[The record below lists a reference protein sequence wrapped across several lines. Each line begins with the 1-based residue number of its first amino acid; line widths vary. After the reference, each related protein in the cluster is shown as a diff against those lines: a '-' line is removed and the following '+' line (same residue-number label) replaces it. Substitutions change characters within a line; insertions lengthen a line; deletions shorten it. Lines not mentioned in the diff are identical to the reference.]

1 MPAVQCVWH
10 VGKHAT
16 RIAYPNARG
25 SLLHVRDDKFV
36 IKVSRQALY
45 PGHTLGGAQSVYCKP
60 ELAGSLE
67 CCARCVAKRTL
78 AIGITCGH
86 VLATGYWNHRL
97 PGFPGE
103 VVGDR
108 LWRGQRLCPF
118 PARRPG
124 QRRWCQLQ
132 CIAWLRSV
140 RIVARGSG
148 LQL

>member
-10 VGKHAT
+10 VGKHVT
-16 RIAYPNARG
+16 RIAYPNARR

-45 PGHTLGGAQSVYCKP
+45 PGHTLGGAQSVHCKP

-67 CCARCVAKRTL
+67 CYARCVAKRIL

-97 PGFPGE
+97 PGFPG
-103 VVGDR
+103 
-108 LWRGQRLCPF
+108 
-118 PARRPG
+118 
-124 QRRWCQLQ
+124 
-132 CIAWLRSV
+132 
-140 RIVARGSG
+140 
-148 LQL
+148 